1 MELNNVDWARQEEED
16 ERAMQALLDNQN
28 QLDQPQINLNMSGD
42 LGEKADDAIDF
53 EDMSDDDLPE
63 EEEATNGASG
73 GLPGLT
79 DDAGTSNDADDDLFG
94 DMGDFRG
101 SSPFGEDEVLEA
113 NDTGLPMPKL
123 NESSTSANA
132 SGSFL
137 PMPSSVPTPV
147 DSEPKEDL
155 RALNFPEP
163 EPSDEQNQDLTI
175 PDVAQNHEEL
185 IRQIFP
191 DFVKGPIM
199 DWGAML
205 PNKKAYYIPKQP
217 LRPPKQLNPT
227 KVSLELAQD
236 QEKSFRT
243 AGPAHQSK
251 ESMIQSYS
259 ARGLIPILDEESD
272 EAATDEEL
280 DWNEPAPD
288 DMVGGVSWA
297 DLQVICD
304 DWDSKIE
311 AAAAAA
317 EVEQNVEPVIAQAD
331 DDMEWLRE
339 MGMELGG
346 DRAKRQK
353 IGNEEDI
360 DILGQPTFAVPSF
373 DDFERITAQTAKK
386 VVLDLNDPFLLVDI
400 QQPSQSNKRLLNGTF
415 KHGGTGNLSKSLTQ
429 RFNISNDEAYEALKE
444 NHQNKV
450 RALIGNITVE
460 HSLPAL
466 KLQWPYYKVKLHTR
480 DARSYHRPQLQ
491 FKKMLNHVVY
501 FSRSS
506 QRKKKHLK
514 GLSTQE
520 IFAESKDLS
529 LGDNSTAMLLEY
541 SEEHPTVLSNFGM
554 GSRIINYYR
563 RRDHDDQSR
572 PKNEI
577 GETSV
582 LMPEDRS
589 PFAQF
594 GTVDPGEIV
603 PTLHNAMYRAPVF
616 KHDRKDT
623 DFLVIRST
631 TGVGGPCWHLR
642 NIDHIY
648 AVGQQLP
655 SMEIPGPQSRKVTNA
670 SKNRMK
676 MIAFR
681 KIRHHPM
688 NTVKIEEITAHIADS
703 SDMQNRQKLK
713 EFIKYYKDEKVW
725 RAKPGELIP
734 DEATVRSWVKPED
747 ICVIDAMQVGL
758 RHLEDAGYGRDNGG
772 DESDEEREGD
782 SLEQQLAPWKT
793 SKNFLDATTGKAM
806 LQLHGE
812 GDPSGHGLAFS
823 FIKTSMKG
831 GYLDTI
837 QGPQATTED
846 AIARERKAN
855 GGHKYN
861 VDKQNEIYSRAI
873 KEIWERQRQSLM
885 TKEIPD
891 IDEMDLDHPLEKED
905 QGAGGYGQQAP
916 TPANFIDDSVSQV
929 SRFSRAS
936 QKNNVFAH
944 RIIRT
949 KEDKKTGMMIE
960 EEEIVTDP
968 RVWREYM
975 KRRHALDAD
984 RQNIYDVK
992 PTGDPEWDRKEAQ
1005 RFVTDLISMLI
1016 HILTCYLASRRS
1028 LLVSSATRSVV
1039 THARSRRASSR
1050 PILRST
1056 VNLQH
1061 QALHP
1066 WTRYQRAPPASAP
1079 TVVRPDTSRRTR
1091 SCAQCSTERSRTIT
1105 MALTTALVQ

>member
-1 MELNNVDWARQEEED
+1 MDWARQEEED

-360 DILGQPTFAVPSF
+360 DILGQPTLRFHHLTTSSAS
-373 DDFERITAQTAKK
+373 
-386 VVLDLNDPFLLVDI
+386 LL
-400 QQPSQSNKRLLNGTF
+400 RL
-415 KHGGTGNLSKSLTQ
+415 
-429 RFNISNDEAYEALKE
+429 
-444 NHQNKV
+444 
-450 RALIGNITVE
+450 
-460 HSLPAL
+460 
-466 KLQWPYYKVKLHTR
+466 
-480 DARSYHRPQLQ
+480 
-491 FKKMLNHVVY
+491 
-501 FSRSS
+501 
-506 QRKKKHLK
+506 
-514 GLSTQE
+514 
-520 IFAESKDLS
+520 
-529 LGDNSTAMLLEY
+529 
-541 SEEHPTVLSNFGM
+541 
-554 GSRIINYYR
+554 R
-563 RRDHDDQSR
+563 RR
-572 PKNEI
+572 
-577 GETSV
+577 
-582 LMPEDRS
+582 L
-589 PFAQF
+589 
-594 GTVDPGEIV
+594 
-603 PTLHNAMYRAPVF
+603 
-616 KHDRKDT
+616 
-623 DFLVIRST
+623 
-631 TGVGGPCWHLR
+631 
-642 NIDHIY
+642 
-648 AVGQQLP
+648 
-655 SMEIPGPQSRKVTNA
+655 
-670 SKNRMK
+670 
-676 MIAFR
+676 
-681 KIRHHPM
+681 
-688 NTVKIEEITAHIADS
+688 
-703 SDMQNRQKLK
+703 
-713 EFIKYYKDEKVW
+713 
-725 RAKPGELIP
+725 
-734 DEATVRSWVKPED
+734 
-747 ICVIDAMQVGL
+747 
-758 RHLEDAGYGRDNGG
+758 
-772 DESDEEREGD
+772 
-782 SLEQQLAPWKT
+782 
-793 SKNFLDATTGKAM
+793 
-806 LQLHGE
+806 
-812 GDPSGHGLAFS
+812 FS
-823 FIKTSMKG
+823 I
-831 GYLDTI
+831 
-837 QGPQATTED
+837 
-846 AIARERKAN
+846 
-855 GGHKYN
+855 
-861 VDKQNEIYSRAI
+861 
-873 KEIWERQRQSLM
+873 
-885 TKEIPD
+885 
-891 IDEMDLDHPLEKED
+891 
-905 QGAGGYGQQAP
+905 
-916 TPANFIDDSVSQV
+916 
-929 SRFSRAS
+929 
-936 QKNNVFAH
+936 
-944 RIIRT
+944 
-949 KEDKKTGMMIE
+949 
-960 EEEIVTDP
+960 
-968 RVWREYM
+968 
-975 KRRHALDAD
+975 
-984 RQNIYDVK
+984 
-992 PTGDPEWDRKEAQ
+992 
-1005 RFVTDLISMLI
+1005 
-1016 HILTCYLASRRS
+1016 
-1028 LLVSSATRSVV
+1028 
-1039 THARSRRASSR
+1039 
-1050 PILRST
+1050 
-1056 VNLQH
+1056 
-1061 QALHP
+1061 
-1066 WTRYQRAPPASAP
+1066 
-1079 TVVRPDTSRRTR
+1079 
-1091 SCAQCSTERSRTIT
+1091 
-1105 MALTTALVQ
+1105 